1 MATTT
6 PSPQDRQVARA
17 KAESRA
23 ERPTWR
29 EAAAW
34 GAIFG
39 VVLGLLAVFDPVP
52 SLGSVAPP
60 AARTVVAT
68 VRLVVVDALIGAAL
82 FSIGGFLIRA
92 LRKALLAFQKPEQE
106 GREEA

>member
-6 PSPQDRQVARA
+6 PRPQDQQVARA
-17 KAESRA
+17 KAEFRA

-34 GAIFG
+34 GALFG
-39 VVLGLLAVFDPVP
+39 LVLGLLTVFDPVP
-52 SLGSVAPP
+52 ALGSVEPR

-68 VRLVVVDALIGAAL
+68 LRLVVVDTLIGAAL

-92 LRKALLAFQKPEQE
+92 LRKALLRTRNDAPV
-106 GREEA
+106 A